1 MTHIG
6 DLVDAAHG
14 RALAYSGCGHEQA
27 LTYACEDV
35 VCEVLGAPQWS
46 IEDIES
52 WLQEVCERE
61 DLDVPHVSVA
71 RMTGRAV
78 AAVDITHNHVCV
90 DDRAI
95 TSAVLLHELSHIS
108 SQVGDHTAEFRSA
121 AVGLWRR
128 HMSLEH
134 GALLYQLFVRTGL
147 SVSLWQ

>member
-1 MTHIG
+1 MTLIG
-6 DLVDAAHG
+6 DLVSAAHH
-14 RALAYSGCGHEQA
+14 RALSYPGCSDEQA

-35 VCEVLGAPQWS
+35 VCEVLGAPRWS
-46 IEDIES
+46 IDDIES

-61 DLDVPHVSVA
+61 DLDVPQLSVS
-71 RMTGRAV
+71 RMRGRAV
-78 AAVDITHNHVCV
+78 ATVDLSHNLVCLDERVITL
-90 DDRAI
+90 
-95 TSAVLLHELSHIS
+95 AVLLHELSHIS